1 MNTMDDQRAPVFV
14 KVEEYKSILQLLDG
28 IKQRLAQAKS
38 LLATVNELK
47 QQEDQQLEAWARD
60 IDDVEERLNS
70 VDKSLLEPQS

>member
-1 MNTMDDQRAPVFV
+1 MDDQRAPVFV

-38 LLATVNELK
+38 LLATVNDLK